1 MFNNIPTMMKTAVLA
16 DKGKIEIVS
25 NPVPQPNAGEVLVK
39 LKAVG
44 ICGSDV
50 HYFADGRIG
59 DAVCD
64 FPFVLGHEPSGQVVA
79 LGPGIIHLKVGD
91 RVALEPADSCGI
103 CYLCQTGR
111 PNCCASVKFLGSP
124 PIAGVYE
131 EYHVFKEHLCVPIP
145 DNVSYEIAAL
155 LEPLAVG
162 IHAVDMSNMKM
173 GSRIFIAG
181 CGPIGLLTAVSARA
195 AGASFIA
202 MTDPIPERRA
212 LALKLGADM
221 VIDPAEKNAKEK
233 IISAAEMIDIAFEAV
248 GVQDSIDDATLIVR
262 PGGTVVIIGIPTV
275 DRISLYPHPLRRKE
289 LNIIMS
295 RRSNFNL
302 EPAIRLLAA
311 GTFDL
316 SAIITHKYAIDE
328 LGEAMKKVHNYQDG
342 VNKAMIIFD

>member
-1 MFNNIPTMMKTAVLA
+1 
-16 DKGKIEIVS
+16 
-25 NPVPQPNAGEVLVK
+25 
-39 LKAVG
+39 
-44 ICGSDV
+44 
-50 HYFADGRIG
+50 
-59 DAVCD
+59 
-64 FPFVLGHEPSGQVVA
+64 
-79 LGPGIIHLKVGD
+79 
-91 RVALEPADSCGI
+91 
-103 CYLCQTGR
+103 
-111 PNCCASVKFLGSP
+111 
-124 PIAGVYE
+124 
-131 EYHVFKEHLCVPIP
+131 
-145 DNVSYEIAAL
+145 
-155 LEPLAVG
+155 
-162 IHAVDMSNMKM
+162 
-173 GSRIFIAG
+173 
-181 CGPIGLLTAVSARA
+181 
-195 AGASFIA
+195 
-202 MTDPIPERRA
+202 
-212 LALKLGADM
+212 M

-311 GTFDL
+311 GNFDL